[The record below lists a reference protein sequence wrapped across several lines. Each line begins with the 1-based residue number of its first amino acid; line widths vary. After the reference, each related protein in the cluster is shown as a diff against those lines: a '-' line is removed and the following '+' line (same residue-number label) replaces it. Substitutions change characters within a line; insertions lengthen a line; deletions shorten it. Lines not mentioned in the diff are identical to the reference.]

1 MNKIYEITFN
11 NQSSSTSNDKYELW
25 CYMLKNTQKFNDG
38 DIIYYKSNYYFWN
51 HNRITLIKDKCII
64 TENID
69 IDNYAEI
76 MPKFNY
82 AFKIDSNYSIR
93 DHLLICNNLSIFFYK
108 KYIMIFNN
116 IINYEVLKILLK
128 GRSFYK
134 IYNAKLKNPL
144 ISDILDKNN
153 IEWTSKTILYFIKN

>member
-1 MNKIYEITFN
+1 
-11 NQSSSTSNDKYELW
+11 
-25 CYMLKNTQKFNDG
+25 
-38 DIIYYKSNYYFWN
+38 
-51 HNRITLIKDKCII
+51 
-64 TENID
+64 
-69 IDNYAEI
+69 

>member
-1 MNKIYEITFN
+1 
-11 NQSSSTSNDKYELW
+11 
-25 CYMLKNTQKFNDG
+25 
-38 DIIYYKSNYYFWN
+38 
-51 HNRITLIKDKCII
+51 
-64 TENID
+64 
-69 IDNYAEI
+69 
-76 MPKFNY
+76 
-82 AFKIDSNYSIR
+82 
-93 DHLLICNNLSIFFYK
+93 
-108 KYIMIFNN
+108 MIFNN